1 MSSETIKAL
10 LMITLFC
17 GLLALL
23 HLPQLINS
31 QAVERW
37 LERPFR
43 SHMRR
48 SVTLP
53 DPGWA
58 RQALMGFGFT
68 TGVSPCVTERARSR
82 QDMP

>member
-1 MSSETIKAL
+1 LARLAEVDMASETIKAL

-17 GLLALL
+17 GLQALL

-37 LERPFR
+37 LERPIC

-48 SVTLP
+48 SVTL
-53 DPGWA
+53 
-58 RQALMGFGFT
+58 
-68 TGVSPCVTERARSR
+68 
-82 QDMP
+82 